1 MDRKSLYVTVT
12 ADCEDL
18 ANKTFRSWQEWEI
31 TDEDYNDD
39 GTCVI
44 RYEWNG
50 EGESSVELNLN
61 ANPDVI
67 NYQIL

>member
-1 MDRKSLYVTVT
+1 MSSLYVTVT

-18 ANKTFRSWQEWEI
+18 ANHIFPRGSEWGI

-39 GTCVI
+39 GMGVI

-50 EGESSVELNLN
+50 DMQTAIEQRLNSH
-61 ANPDVI
+61 PEVI
-67 NYQIL
+67 SYQIL

>member
-1 MDRKSLYVTVT
+1 MSALYVTVT

-18 ANKTFRSWQEWEI
+18 ANRIFPRGSEWGI

-39 GTCVI
+39 GTGIV

-50 EGESSVELNLN
+50 DMQGAIEQRLNSH
-61 ANPDVI
+61 PEVI
-67 NYQIL
+67 SYQIL